1 MILKISIG
9 GISGDAEA
17 TEKHFIILL
26 RDISWNLKIVYRG
39 DNKSQM
45 EVPS

>member
-17 TEKHFIILL
+17 TEKHFCIILM
-26 RDISWNLKIVYRG
+26 DISQNLNIVYRG
-39 DNKSQM
+39 DNKSQK